1 VSARPGARAAAGLL
15 LAAGF
20 AAACG
25 GAGGD
30 AAARESRLPCAS
42 RSGLDRAAASTRL
55 LEGARVFDERCTP
68 CHGDTGHGDGVLAE
82 LLPIRPR
89 NYHADP
95 FRWGTSWE
103 AIEET
108 VRLGR
113 SDVMPSF
120 TGALTEDEIRSVSFL
135 VACWVAQRE
144 TPPE

>member
-1 VSARPGARAAAGLL
+1 VSGRFRARCAALLL
-15 LAAGF
+15 LAAGS

-25 GAGGD
+25 GD
-30 AAARESRLPCAS
+30 AAAPESALPCAS
-42 RSGLDRAAASTRL
+42 RSGLARAAASARL
-55 LEGARVFDERCTP
+55 LEGARVFGERCTP

-89 NYHADP
+89 NYHADA
-95 FRWGTSWE
+95 FEWGTSWE

-120 TGALTEDEIRSVSFL
+120 TGALSEDEIRSVAFL
-135 VACWVAQRE
+135 VACWVAQRD
-144 TPPE
+144 TPAE